1 MAAPDAQAKFVEGN
15 LFRHVSVMAL
25 TSSVGLM
32 AVFVVDLINML
43 YISMLGR
50 AELAAAIGYAGAILF
65 FTTSFGIGMSI
76 AVGAL
81 VARALGARDPVAARA
96 RATTGLVLGLVF
108 GTIFA
113 ALVWLVLGP
122 LVTLL
127 GATGTTH
134 DLTMHYLQ
142 IVVPSQP
149 LLMAGMVG
157 GAILRSHGDARSS
170 MMATIWGAVATAVLD
185 PILIFGLGWE
195 LTGAALASVAARV
208 VIVVMSLRPIIRKY
222 GGFDRP
228 TPRQVVADMG
238 PVWAIAIPAILTQVA
253 TPVGQAF
260 VTRATSAYG
269 EAAVAGM
276 AIAGRLTP
284 VAFGVIFA
292 LSGAMGPIIGQ
303 NFGAGRMDRVR
314 RAFFD
319 GLIFTAIVIVLVSAL
334 LYLLRAP
341 IADLFRAEGLT
352 RDLVYLFCGPLALL
366 WFFNGMIFVGNSV
379 CNNLG
384 RPFWS
389 TVVNWGRQ
397 TLGTI
402 PLALWLAQGYG
413 AQGVLVGQALG
424 GVVFGLA
431 AAWLALRAIKAPAVP
446 PMRGRPVPETTPSP
460 EAAPVAGP
468 GERRA

>member
-1 MAAPDAQAKFVEGN
+1 MVAGPGEQAKFVEGS

-32 AVFVVDLINML
+32 AVFVVDLINMV
-43 YISMLGR
+43 YIAMLGR
-50 AELAAAIGYAGAILF
+50 EELAAAIGYAGAILF

-76 AVGAL
+76 AVSAL
-81 VARALGARDPVAARA
+81 VSRALGARDAAQA
-96 RATTGLVLGLVF
+96 REKATTGLILGLLF
-108 GTIFA
+108 GALFA
-113 ALVWLVLGP
+113 AVVWVLLSP
-122 LVTLL
+122 LVSLL
-127 GATGTTH
+127 GATGETH
-134 DLTMHYLQ
+134 DLAVWFLQ
-142 IVVPSQP
+142 IVTPSQP
-149 LLMAGMVG
+149 LLMVGMIG
-157 GAILRSHGDARSS
+157 GAILRSHGDARAA
-170 MMATIWGAVATAVLD
+170 MMATVWGALATAVLD
-185 PILIFGLGWE
+185 PILIFGFGLE
-195 LTGAALASVAARV
+195 LTGAAIASVVARV
-208 VIVVMSLRPIIRKY
+208 VIAAMALRPIIKTY

-228 TPRQVVADMG
+228 SPAQVVADMG
-238 PVWAIAIPAILTQVA
+238 PVWAIAVPAILTQVA

-260 VTRATSAYG
+260 VTRATSSYG

-314 RAFFD
+314 TAFRD
-319 GLIFTAIVIVLVSAL
+319 GLIFTGLVILFVSAVL
-334 LYLLRAP
+334 FGLRGP
-341 IADLFRAEGLT
+341 IADLFKAEGLT
-352 RDLVYLFCGPLALL
+352 RDLVFLFCGPLALL
-366 WFFNGMIFVGNSV
+366 WFFNGVIFVSNAV

-389 TVVNWGRQ
+389 TVVNWGRH

-402 PLALWLAQGYG
+402 PLALWLGGIWG

-424 GVVFGLA
+424 GVLFGGLA
-431 AAWLALRAIKAPAVP
+431 ALLALRAIASPAVARRAP
-446 PMRGRPVPETTPSP
+446 PPTVATE
-460 EAAPVAGP
+460 EALAVP